1 MKGKI
6 FVIILL
12 VTFFDLC
19 DLRAQSI
26 VEEKL
31 EKLSLHLGNKDAE
44 KAEHIW
50 KSIKSSDI
58 ESLSDSLKC
67 MYHYHTATLDIL
79 KGNTSDYL
87 GRAKHLEL
95 AKQYMEKAPHMGVAF
110 YDYPIIVLY
119 LGSLYQHMLGDS
131 DKAIQVWEDG
141 LTKCSSVFEYYDDFQ
156 KDNYKKIFVGLSEA
170 YKKKGRKEFASMLN
184 IGALVRTNADNSLKS
199 VEELINKAMD
209 IDNKESDHKGAIKL
223 LKQAQKML
231 SKTADSDTYAWNHL
245 ILSQMAY
252 AYAADSNDKLF
263 DVLEQLYHLSSKKN
277 LMMSFYSVVPN
288 VCSRLVIAHDFD
300 MLQTVLKIGEQAQ
313 EGEIKPEDK
322 TQLIGYEQNLKGY
335 LLFKHNQDSVANDY
349 KTLERGCEKWVLSS
363 LYLAK
368 SYIISFK
375 YDQSISISNEVI
387 AVLKE
392 QGKEQTIAYYQGLVL
407 ITDAYLKKK
416 DFLSALPVIE
426 ETESLTKQ
434 CLGAKSIEYGIAC
447 NNHALV
453 LINTKY
459 EEAKPYLNIARNIFN
474 MNYQEDAEDMI
485 SLYCNEGRYYMLASQ
500 YSQAKERLSRCVE
513 LQNKYYGYVEP
524 HIQKWLNEVVETL
537 NTTL

>member
-1 MKGKI
+1 MKGKVL
-6 FVIILL
+6 VIILL
-12 VTFFDLC
+12 AFLFDMR
-19 DLRAQSI
+19 DLSAQSI
-26 VEEKL
+26 IEEKL
-31 EKLSLHLGNKDAE
+31 EKLSLHLGNKDAK
-44 KAEHIW
+44 KAERIW
-50 KSIKSSDI
+50 KSIKSSDV

-95 AKQYMEKAPHMGVAF
+95 AKQYMEKAPHMGVGF
-110 YDYPIIVLY
+110 YDYPVIVLY
-119 LGSLYQHMLGDS
+119 LGGLYQNMLGNS

-170 YKKKGRKEFASMLN
+170 YKKKGRNDFASMLN
-184 IGALVRTNADNSLKS
+184 IDAYENADNSLKS

-223 LKQAQKML
+223 LRQAQKML
-231 SKTADSDTYAWNHL
+231 SKTSSSDVYAWNHL

-252 AYAADSNDKLF
+252 AYAADSNYKLF

-288 VCSRLVIAHDFD
+288 VCSRLVIAQDFD

-335 LLFKHNQDSVANDY
+335 LLFKQNQDSVANDY
-349 KTLERGCEKWVLSS
+349 KTLERGSEKWVLSS
-363 LYLAK
+363 LSLAK
-368 SYIISFK
+368 SYIISSQ
-375 YDQSISISNEVI
+375 YDKSISISE
-387 AVLKE
+387 AVVAALKD
-392 QGKEQTIAYYQGLVL
+392 QGKEQTIAYYQCLVL

-416 DFLSALPVIE
+416 DFVSALPVIE
-426 ETESLTKQ
+426 ETEGLTKQ
-434 CLGAKSIEYGIAC
+434 CWGSESLEYGIAC

-453 LINTKY
+453 LINTNF
-459 EEAKPYLNIARNIFN
+459 ETAKSYLDLARAIYSK
-474 MNYQEDAEDMI
+474 NYQEDAEDMI
-485 SLYCNEGRYYMLASQ
+485 SLYCNEGRYYMLTSQ
-500 YSQAKERLSRCVE
+500 YSQAKESLSKCID
-513 LQNKYYGYVEP
+513 LQKKYYGYVEP
-524 HIQKWLNEVVETL
+524 HIQKWLNEIIETL

>member
-1 MKGKI
+1 MKGKVL
-6 FVIILL
+6 VIILL
-12 VTFFDLC
+12 AFLFDMR
-19 DLRAQSI
+19 DLSAQSI
-26 VEEKL
+26 IEEKL
-31 EKLSLHLGNKDAE
+31 EKLSLHLGNKDAK
-44 KAEHIW
+44 KAERIW
-50 KSIKSSDI
+50 KSIKSSDV

-95 AKQYMEKAPHMGVAF
+95 AKQYMEKAPHMGVGF
-110 YDYPIIVLY
+110 YDYPVIVLY
-119 LGSLYQHMLGDS
+119 LGGLYQNMLGNS

-170 YKKKGRKEFASMLN
+170 YKKKGRNDFASMLN
-184 IGALVRTNADNSLKS
+184 IDAYENADNSLKS

-223 LKQAQKML
+223 LRQAQKML
-231 SKTADSDTYAWNHL
+231 SKTSSSDVYAWSHL

-252 AYAADSNDKLF
+252 AYAADSNYKLF

-288 VCSRLVIAHDFD
+288 VCSRLVIAQDFD

-335 LLFKHNQDSVANDY
+335 LLFKQNQDSVANDY
-349 KTLERGCEKWVLSS
+349 KTLERGSEKWVLSS
-363 LYLAK
+363 LSLAK
-368 SYIISFK
+368 SYIISSQ
-375 YDQSISISNEVI
+375 YDKSISISE
-387 AVLKE
+387 AVVAALKD
-392 QGKEQTIAYYQGLVL
+392 QGKEQTIAYYQCLVL

-416 DFLSALPVIE
+416 DFVSALPVIE
-426 ETESLTKQ
+426 ETEGLTKQ
-434 CLGAKSIEYGIAC
+434 CWGSESLEYGIAC

-453 LINTKY
+453 LINTNF
-459 EEAKPYLNIARNIFN
+459 ETAKSYLDLARAIYSK
-474 MNYQEDAEDMI
+474 NYQEDAEDMI
-485 SLYCNEGRYYMLASQ
+485 SLYCNEGRYYMLTSQ
-500 YSQAKERLSRCVE
+500 YSQAKESLSKCID
-513 LQNKYYGYVEP
+513 LQKKYYGYVEP
-524 HIQKWLNEVVETL
+524 HIQKWLNEVIETL

>member
-1 MKGKI
+1 MKGKVL
-6 FVIILL
+6 VIILL
-12 VTFFDLC
+12 AFLFDMR
-19 DLRAQSI
+19 DLSAQSI
-26 VEEKL
+26 IEEKL

-44 KAEHIW
+44 KAERIW
-50 KSIKSSDI
+50 KSIKSSDVV
-58 ESLSDSLKC
+58 SLSDSLKC

-95 AKQYMEKAPHMGVAF
+95 AKQYMETAPHMGVGF

-119 LGSLYQHMLGDS
+119 LGGLYQNMLGNS

-170 YKKKGRKEFASMLN
+170 YKKKGLNDFALMLN
-184 IGALVRTNADNSLKS
+184 IDAYENADNSLKS
-199 VEELINKAMD
+199 VEELINRAMD

-223 LKQAQKML
+223 LRQAQKML
-231 SKTADSDTYAWNHL
+231 SKTSSSDVYAWNHL

-288 VCSRLVIAHDFD
+288 VCSRLVIAQDFD

-349 KTLERGCEKWVLSS
+349 VTLERGSEKWVLSS
-363 LYLAK
+363 LSLAK
-368 SYIISFK
+368 SYIISSQ
-375 YDQSISISNEVI
+375 YDKSISISE
-387 AVLKE
+387 AVVAALKD
-392 QGKEQTIAYYQGLVL
+392 QGKEQTIAYYQCLVL

-416 DFLSALPVIE
+416 DFVSALPVIE
-426 ETESLTKQ
+426 ETEGLTKQ
-434 CLGAKSIEYGIAC
+434 CWGSESLEYGIAC

-453 LINTKY
+453 LINTNF
-459 EEAKPYLNIARNIFN
+459 ETAKSYLDHARAIYSK
-474 MNYQEDAEDMI
+474 NYQEDAEDMI

-524 HIQKWLNEVVETL
+524 HIQKWLNEVIETL

>member
-1 MKGKI
+1 MKGKVL
-6 FVIILL
+6 VIILL
-12 VTFFDLC
+12 AFLFDIR
-19 DLRAQSI
+19 DLSAQSI
-26 VEEKL
+26 IEEKL
-31 EKLSLHLGNKDAE
+31 EKLSLHLGNKDAK
-44 KAEHIW
+44 KAERIW
-50 KSIKSSDI
+50 KSIKSSDV

-95 AKQYMEKAPHMGVAF
+95 AKQYMEKAPHMGVGF
-110 YDYPIIVLY
+110 YDYPVIVLY
-119 LGSLYQHMLGDS
+119 LGGLYQNMLGNS

-170 YKKKGRKEFASMLN
+170 YKKKGRNDFASMLN
-184 IGALVRTNADNSLKS
+184 IDAYENADNSLKS

-223 LKQAQKML
+223 LRQAQKML
-231 SKTADSDTYAWNHL
+231 SKTSSSDVYAWNHL

-252 AYAADSNDKLF
+252 AYAADSNYKLF

-288 VCSRLVIAHDFD
+288 VCSRLVIAQDFD

-335 LLFKHNQDSVANDY
+335 LLFKQNQDSVANDY
-349 KTLERGCEKWVLSS
+349 KTLERGSEKWVLSS
-363 LYLAK
+363 LSLAK
-368 SYIISFK
+368 SYIISSQ
-375 YDQSISISNEVI
+375 YDKSISISE
-387 AVLKE
+387 AVVAALKD
-392 QGKEQTIAYYQGLVL
+392 QGKEQTIAYYQCLVL

-416 DFLSALPVIE
+416 DFVSALPVIE
-426 ETESLTKQ
+426 ETEGLTKQ
-434 CLGAKSIEYGIAC
+434 CWGSESLEYGIAC

-453 LINTKY
+453 LINTNF
-459 EEAKPYLNIARNIFN
+459 ETAKSYLDLARAIYSK
-474 MNYQEDAEDMI
+474 NYQEDAEDMI
-485 SLYCNEGRYYMLASQ
+485 SLYCNEGRYYMLTSQ
-500 YSQAKERLSRCVE
+500 YSQAKESLSKCID
-513 LQNKYYGYVEP
+513 LQKKYYGYVEP
-524 HIQKWLNEVVETL
+524 HIQKWLNEVIETL

>member
-1 MKGKI
+1 MKGKVL
-6 FVIILL
+6 VIILL
-12 VTFFDLC
+12 LVSLFDTRELS
-19 DLRAQSI
+19 AQSI
-26 VEEKL
+26 IEEKL

-44 KAEHIW
+44 KAERIW

-58 ESLSDSLKC
+58 ESISDSLKC

-119 LGSLYQHMLGDS
+119 LGGLYQNMLGNS

-170 YKKKGRKEFASMLN
+170 YKKKGCNDFASMLN
-184 IGALVRTNADNSLKS
+184 IDAYENADNSLKS

-209 IDNKESDHKGAIKL
+209 IDNKESNHKGAIKL
-223 LKQAQKML
+223 LRQAQKML
-231 SKTADSDTYAWNHL
+231 SKTSSSDVYVWNHL

-277 LMMSFYSVVPN
+277 LMMSFYSVIPN
-288 VCSRLVIAHDFD
+288 VCSRLVIAQDFD
-300 MLQTVLKIGEQAQ
+300 MLQTVLKIGELAQ

-375 YDQSISISNEVI
+375 YDKSISISNEVI

-453 LINTKY
+453 LINTNF
-459 EEAKPYLNIARNIFN
+459 ETAKSYLDLARAIYSK
-474 MNYQEDAEDMI
+474 NYQEDAEDMI

>member
-1 MKGKI
+1 MKGKVL
-6 FVIILL
+6 VIILL
-12 VTFFDLC
+12 AFLFDMR
-19 DLRAQSI
+19 DLSAQSI
-26 VEEKL
+26 IEEKL
-31 EKLSLHLGNKDAE
+31 EKLSLHLGNKDAK
-44 KAEHIW
+44 KAERIW
-50 KSIKSSDI
+50 KSIKSSDV

-95 AKQYMEKAPHMGVAF
+95 AKQYMEKAPHMGVGF
-110 YDYPIIVLY
+110 YDYPVIVLY
-119 LGSLYQHMLGDS
+119 LGGLYQNMLGNS

-170 YKKKGRKEFASMLN
+170 YKKKGRNDFASMLN
-184 IGALVRTNADNSLKS
+184 IDAYENADNSLKS

-223 LKQAQKML
+223 LRQAQKML
-231 SKTADSDTYAWNHL
+231 SKTSSSDVYAWNHL

-252 AYAADSNDKLF
+252 AYAADSNYKLF

-288 VCSRLVIAHDFD
+288 VCSKLVIAQDFD

-335 LLFKHNQDSVANDY
+335 LLFKQNQDSVANDY
-349 KTLERGCEKWVLSS
+349 KTLERGSEKWVLSS
-363 LYLAK
+363 LSLAK
-368 SYIISFK
+368 SYIISSQ
-375 YDQSISISNEVI
+375 YDKSISISE
-387 AVLKE
+387 AVVAALKD
-392 QGKEQTIAYYQGLVL
+392 QGKEQTIAYYQCLVL

-416 DFLSALPVIE
+416 DFVSALPVIE
-426 ETESLTKQ
+426 ETEGLTKQ
-434 CLGAKSIEYGIAC
+434 CWGSESLEYGIAC

-453 LINTKY
+453 LINTNF
-459 EEAKPYLNIARNIFN
+459 ETAKSYLDLARAIYSK
-474 MNYQEDAEDMI
+474 NYQEDAEDMI
-485 SLYCNEGRYYMLASQ
+485 SLYCNEGRYYMLTSQ
-500 YSQAKERLSRCVE
+500 YSQAKESLSKCID
-513 LQNKYYGYVEP
+513 LQKKYYGYVEP
-524 HIQKWLNEVVETL
+524 HIQKWLNEVIETL